1 MGWEHK
7 VRNLYLKWTSNA
19 VFCNTGQNV
28 VHASSKSQWSKL
40 WKLADNIWSVAVKD
54 LTICS
59 RLIRQRFHITLRVI
73 SEVYHEYCIKVMKVY
88 LAHNSVWCWP
98 LYGTLYIHVFMM
110 RSFCYYIHS
119 IKITY
124 IDMRMI
130 HKSTLLTTNNIHE
143 NIVHRLN
150 LKTIA
155 RLRIFV
161 KFRDYFFVFLFTAQ
175 PSPDEECTLYRSESR

>member
-7 VRNLYLKWTSNA
+7 VRNLYLKWTSNV

-98 LYGTLYIHVFMM
+98 LYCTLYIHVFMM
-110 RSFCYYIHS
+110 RSFCYY
-119 IKITY
+119 
-124 IDMRMI
+124 
-130 HKSTLLTTNNIHE
+130 TLDENN
-143 NIVHRLN
+143 
-150 LKTIA
+150 
-155 RLRIFV
+155 
-161 KFRDYFFVFLFTAQ
+161 
-175 PSPDEECTLYRSESR
+175 LYRYAYDTQIDFINNEQYTWKYST